1 MNFIKEKF
9 QNNQRIGIFLLA
21 ILAFW
26 AKTMFA
32 YYTEFTLGVSGAMQ
46 LFILWIN
53 PFATSTIFLSLALY
67 IKNKKKSLYTMLGIY
82 FLMSVLLFI
91 NILYYREFA
100 DFMTLSTILTNISG
114 DDSVLSGG
122 VLESFFVMLRP
133 VDILFWIDF
142 IGLTWLV
149 RRLLKSEQIQ
159 VKEKKPFY
167 KRYAFAGTIAGIAM
181 LFGNLMIAEADRPQ
195 LLTRTFDR
203 NYIVKYLGVNFFA
216 GYDAAQ
222 TIQNNRVRAQADE
235 GDLTEVYNFA
245 KENHAVPD
253 EEYFGIA
260 EDKNVI
266 TLVVESVQQFVI
278 DYELEDENGD
288 LHEVSPFMNSIYHDD
303 STISFNNFFHQTGQG
318 KSSDAE
324 ILAENSLY
332 GLPEGSAFQ
341 VLGSDNTFHSTP
353 KILSEEKGYTSAAF
367 HGNTGTFWNRNDTYQ
382 NFGYDYFFDSN
393 FYDMSEDRVLDYGL
407 KDKLMF
413 KDSVEYMEQLPQPF
427 YSKFITLTNHFP
439 YPLEEENATIPKANT
454 DDQTVN
460 QYFQTVRYTDEAIEE
475 FFNWLKDS
483 GLYEDSIVV
492 IYGDHFGTSNMRNP
506 HLAPLLGE
514 DPEEWG
520 AYENTQMQ
528 RVPLMFHIPGYS
540 EGEVKET
547 YGGQVDFLPTLL
559 HLLGID
565 TNPYLFMGQD
575 MLSEQNEQLV
585 PLRNGNVL
593 TPEHHFIGS
602 NIYDADSGEDI
613 TETLSESEREE
624 LLEKAGHGRERLTN
638 SDSLMNLD
646 LLRFYQPVS
655 LKDWEPNDYIYQ
667 EQMPHLKDDP
677 GRETSVIGQNNGES
691 TTDLYET
698 DAPELPENQ
707 PVEMGEGE
715 PLNQD
720 GEAKE
725 PAPEENQPLEE

>member
-21 ILAFW
+21 IFAFW

-67 IKNKKKSLYTMLGIY
+67 TKNKKKSLYTMLGIY

-114 DDSVLSGG
+114 DDSILSGG

-222 TIQNNRVRAQADE
+222 TIQNSRVRAQADE

-253 EEYFGIA
+253 EKYFGIA

-715 PLNQD
+715 SLNQD
-720 GEAKE
+720 GGAKE
-725 PAPEENQPLEE
+725 PTPEENQPLEE